1 MGNLNMFDTRLRYGI
16 KKMNVGL
23 HKLIHWA
30 ELKEELG
37 KKNQRRSRLRS
48 RKQRKG
54 SCFYA
59 VTSQTGE
66 KHLKGAKKLKE
77 TK

>member
-1 MGNLNMFDTRLRYGI
+1 MGNLNMFEECLGYGI
-16 KKMNVGL
+16 KKLNVGL

-37 KKNQRRSRLRS
+37 KKGQRRSRLRS
-48 RKQRKG
+48 RKQRKD

-59 VTSQTGE
+59 VNSQTGE
-66 KHLKGAKKLKE
+66 KPL
-77 TK
+77 